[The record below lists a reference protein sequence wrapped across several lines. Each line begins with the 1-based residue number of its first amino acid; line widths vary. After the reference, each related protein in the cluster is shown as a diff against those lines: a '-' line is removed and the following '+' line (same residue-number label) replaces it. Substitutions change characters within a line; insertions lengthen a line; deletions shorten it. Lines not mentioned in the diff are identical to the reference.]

1 MGVVIISIKAYSVQL
16 TMTTGTELAVEFAN
30 VLFGG
35 LVWITK
41 SKNNFLSI
49 LGRIALFL
57 NGFSHRNREI
67 VPVVWSTVKK
77 SYFAEKSELCKTG
90 IYIHLSICE
99 D

>member
-1 MGVVIISIKAYSVQL
+1 MGVVIISITAYSVRL

-49 LGRIALFL
+49 SGRIALFL

-67 VPVVWSTVKK
+67 VPVVWSTLKK
-77 SYFAEKSELCKTG
+77 SYFAAKSELMVQNG
-90 IYIHLSICE
+90 YLYSFE
-99 D
+99 YL